1 MTSLAHRHASP
12 NMIGYHS
19 YLPRAKTLMEPFRQQ
34 PQPKEQLLAPERL
47 HAQNEALARYVDSA
61 RRKAFGRNDKYSIAA
76 TPDNI
81 QIPWRYVLPIIVGFI
96 VGRMLPTFHVSFERS
111 LLIGLLSALGLFA
124 VAFLQD
130 VIRWIRR

>member
-47 HAQNEALARYVDSA
+47 HAQNEAL
-61 RRKAFGRNDKYSIAA
+61 AA